1 MYIGAYIYP
10 YMHQIEN
17 ETLRVQIREYGA
29 ELTSIY
35 NKKTGIEHLWN
46 ADEKFWPWHAPVLF
60 PIVGRVLND
69 EISVD
74 GLKYPLEKHGLARKL
89 NFKVLERSESKIVF
103 ALTYSDETLAI
114 YPYKFEFLIAYKL
127 DGNKLVC
134 DYEVLNRDSKDIY
147 FSLGGHPAFNVPF
160 NGVGQYEDYYIE
172 FEQVENIS
180 RHHIDGEGFFDGRV
194 TPVLQNSN
202 ELALESNIF
211 SDDAYIFK
219 DLKSRKV
226 TIKSKLTPHTL
237 SVAFKGFDY
246 LGIWAKVGAPYVCI
260 EPWLGCAD
268 TAGKPTDFKDKE
280 GVLKLRVGERLNREI
295 VVEAN

>member
-1 MYIGAYIYP
+1 
-10 YMHQIEN
+10 MHQIEN

-46 ADEKFWPWHAPVLF
+46 ADEAFWPWHAPVLF

-69 EISVD
+69 EISV
-74 GLKYPLEKHGLARKL
+74 GGTKYPLEKHGLARKL
-89 NFKVLERSESKIVF
+89 NFKVLEQSESKIVF
-103 ALTYSDETLAI
+103 ALTYDAETLKI
-114 YPYKFEFLIAYKL
+114 YPYKFEFLIGYKL

-134 DYEVLNRDSKDIY
+134 SYEVINRDGQEIY

-160 NGVGQYEDYYIE
+160 NGVGKYEDYYIE
-172 FEQVENIS
+172 FEQNENIS

-194 TPVLQNSN
+194 TTVLHGSN
-202 ELALESNIF
+202 KLPLESNMF
-211 SDDAYIFK
+211 NDDAYIFK

-226 TIKSKLTPHTL
+226 SIKSALTPHSLTV
-237 SVAFKGFDY
+237 SFPGFEY

-268 TAGKPTDFKDKE
+268 TADKPTDFKDKE
-280 GVLKLRVGERLNREI
+280 AVLKLGVGEKLNREI
-295 VVEAN
+295 VVEAS